1 MKFMCVVVPS
11 GPCFGGN
18 ATVAGHAAQRKL
30 REELLEVLKRCGP
43 GGAGR
48 LRRGEK
54 VYLSKKRELTGQLE
68 ELTQEMLVELA
79 KSWRARP
86 AAGDDKKAL
95 IVKLLQQ
102 TP

>member
-1 MKFMCVVVPS
+1 M
-11 GPCFGGN
+11 
-18 ATVAGHAAQRKL
+18 AGHAAQRKL

-43 GGAGR
+43 GGAGG

-54 VYLSKKRELTGQLE
+54 IYLSKKKELTGQLE
-68 ELTQEMLVELA
+68 TLTEEMLLDLA
-79 KSWRARP
+79 KKWRARP